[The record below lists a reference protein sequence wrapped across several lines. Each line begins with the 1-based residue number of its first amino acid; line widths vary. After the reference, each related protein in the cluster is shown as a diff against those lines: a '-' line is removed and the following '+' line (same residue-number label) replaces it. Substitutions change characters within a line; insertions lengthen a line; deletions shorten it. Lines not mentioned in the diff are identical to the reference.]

1 MYANQSAQTIAEFG
15 PDPNNRR
22 IRWLMT
28 RQVWDDQSMYTSPYG
43 PSELNPGRFHPG
55 YMDDPQ
61 NFVSF
66 NQHGGSEVPY
76 RTGAFPDTSSA
87 IVTGPMGDPSRR
99 VFAERL
105 ARRRGF

>member
-1 MYANQSAQTIAEFG
+1 VYANQSAQTIAEFG

-28 RQVWDDQSMYTSPYG
+28 RQVWDDQSMYTHPYG

-66 NQHGGSEVPY
+66 NQQGGSEVPF
-76 RTGAFPDTSSA
+76 RTGAFPQTDSA